1 MNRVY
6 YINLNKLNKT
16 FPYEELYNKASSYR
30 KEKVDSLKFYKDKCL
45 SLSVDY
51 IFRCALKDI
60 GIDYNSI
67 VIQLDDNNKPFIKN
81 ANNLFFN
88 LSHSNKIGMCIISDK
103 EVGCDVEK
111 ISDDFLDIAK
121 TYFNKNEI
129 NLIEQQKTYKN
140 KQELFF
146 RLWTL
151 KESYTKALGIGLNLD
166 LNKFQISFNKEN
178 IEVSSSTNNDTEF
191 YFEEIDLE
199 NKNYKCAICSKLFEK
214 SEIKEIKL

>member
-1 MNRVY
+1 MNRIY
-6 YINLNKLNKT
+6 YIDLNKLNKT

-67 VIQLDDNNKPFIKN
+67 VIQLDKNNKPFIKN
-81 ANNLFFN
+81 VNNLYFN
-88 LSHSNKIGMCIISDK
+88 LSHSNKIGLCIISDK

-166 LNKFQISFNKEN
+166 LNKFQISLNNKK
-178 IEVSSSTNNDTEF
+178 IKVSSDINIDTNF
-191 YFEEIDLE
+191 YFEEIDL
-199 NKNYKCAICSKLFEK
+199 KNTDYKCSICSKSFEK
-214 SEIKEIKL
+214 CKITEIKL